1 MGLSYEYLKTH
12 MSQGLF
18 TKVSEEYN
26 LYPVKSRGG
35 PLLLFLMIQLL
46 IASNDSMCADGKW
59 IRANQNKATFP
70 TFTSPKAASAF
81 LGKVN
86 CHNCG
91 GQHFLRDCQQPLDQ
105 ARI

>member
-1 MGLSYEYLKTH
+1 MVQFLYTVKDWYTENMGLSYEYLKTH

-46 IASNDSMCADGKW
+46 IASNDSIALHTLQED
-59 IRANQNKATFP
+59 
-70 TFTSPKAASAF
+70 
-81 LGKVN
+81 
-86 CHNCG
+86 
-91 GQHFLRDCQQPLDQ
+91 
-105 ARI
+105 